1 MSSILLACF
10 TVFCMKERGETSNYI
25 FVYKMKAN
33 SLIRSMNN
41 PGAEIREE
49 QIKFGLIQTWFSTC
63 YLSKKL
69 QQVNFVRT
77 LYYFSKETLA
87 VMLNS
92 PSFKGL
98 IVRMDGEKRSGEER
112 AMFLWLPSLTRGLSH
127 LPTLQTTLI

>member
-1 MSSILLACF
+1 
-10 TVFCMKERGETSNYI
+10 
-25 FVYKMKAN
+25 
-33 SLIRSMNN
+33 MNN

-63 YLSKKL
+63 YLQKL
-69 QQVNFVRT
+69 QQVNFVRML

-112 AMFLWLPSLTRGLSH
+112 EPCFFGCPA
-127 LPTLQTTLI
+127 